1 MNAKPHT
8 PKFFPIPILFAVV
21 AMTLTGCANK
31 MNSMVAPVYQT
42 KVTPVSSIG
51 VTGGGASVGVPAFL
65 HRGYK
70 VVEVSNGMSGAVEEA
85 RKKSIPFLATIDS
98 VGTEGSWWDGF
109 FDYAMRVTDTTT
121 GAIVWSATAEYGQ
134 GGILINQVK
143 SSKSAMRDMVEKFS
157 RNFPPQ

>member
-1 MNAKPHT
+1 MRSTRQAPN
-8 PKFFPIPILFAVV
+8 FSPIPILVSIV
-21 AMTLTGCANK
+21 ALALSGCANK
-31 MNSMVAPVYQT
+31 LNSMVAPSYQT
-42 KVTPVSSIG
+42 KVTPVSSLG

-70 VVEVSNGMSGAVEEA
+70 VVEVSNGMSGAVDEA